1 MTTTHVPVLIVGAGF
16 GGIGLAARLRAA
28 GITGFAVLE
37 RNGDLGGTWSR
48 NTYPGAACDV
58 PSDLY
63 SFSFA
68 PDPGW
73 TRRYGTQPE
82 ILAYLRRVADDHGV
96 TGHLHLDTTVTGASF
111 DEAAR
116 VWRVATDRGAWTA
129 DVLVS
134 AVGAFAE
141 ASVPELPGLDG
152 FTGPVRHTL
161 HWDHDLS
168 LAGKRVGVVGTGA
181 TAVQLV
187 PQLRATAS
195 EVVLFQRTPPW
206 IVPRRDRPTGALRR
220 ALYRRFPPVQR
231 LSRAAWYAGI
241 ESFGLPGFVHR
252 AFRFPFQ
259 ALGRYQLRRQVAD
272 PELRR
277 RLTPG
282 YMIGCKRAIFSDSFY
297 PAVCADDVRLVTDR
311 IERVDPAGPVTADG
325 TRHDVDVLVLATG
338 FTAMPALARVVTGT
352 DGRSIDD
359 HYRERPQSY
368 LGVANAGFPNMFT
381 VLGPFGAA
389 GNQSAVVMIE
399 AQIGYIVDALRR
411 VRAEGITR
419 FEVRRD
425 AQDRFVAQA
434 HARAGR
440 GTWLRGGCT
449 SYYTNGSGLNAGL
462 YPGWSFEYRARLRRW
477 DAERYVVAHR
487 PAATASPPPAP
498 PVDPVPPEAVA
509 AAGTERGA

>member
-1 MTTTHVPVLIVGAGF
+1 MTTTHHVPVLIVGAGF
-16 GGIGLAARLRAA
+16 GGIALAARLRAA
-28 GITGFAVLE
+28 GITDFAVLE
-37 RNGDLGGTWSR
+37 RTADLGGTWSR

-63 SFSFA
+63 SLSFA
-68 PDPGW
+68 PNPDW
-73 TRRYGTQPE
+73 SRKYGTQPE
-82 ILAYLRRVADDHGV
+82 ILAYLRRVAEQHGV
-96 TGHLHLDTTVTGASF
+96 TRHLHLDTTVTAASF
-111 DEAAR
+111 DETQR
-116 VWRVATDRGAWTA
+116 HWNVSTDDGEWTA

-141 ASVPELPGLDG
+141 ASVPDLPGLG
-152 FTGPVRHTL
+152 SFTGPVRHTL
-161 HWDHDLS
+161 HWDHDLD
-168 LAGKRVGVVGTGA
+168 LTGKRVAVVGTGA

-187 PQLRATAS
+187 PELRRVAE

-206 IVPRRDRPTGALRR
+206 IVPRRDRPTGRLRR
-220 ALYRRFPPVQR
+220 ALYRRFPVVQQ

-252 AFRFPFQ
+252 AFRFPFE

-297 PAVCADDVRLVTDR
+297 PAVCADDVRLVTDPLDH
-311 IERVDPAGPVTADG
+311 VTPAGPVTADG
-325 TRHDVDVLVLATG
+325 TRHDVDVLVFATG
-338 FTAMPALARVVTGT
+338 FTAMPQLAEVVTGT

-359 HYRERPQSY
+359 RYRERPQSY
-368 LGVANAGFPNMFT
+368 LGVANHGFPNMFT

-399 AQIGYIVDALRR
+399 AQVGYIVDALRR
-411 VRAEGITR
+411 IRDEGITR
-419 FEVRRD
+419 FEVRAD
-425 AQDRFVAQA
+425 AQDGFVAQT

-440 GTWLRGGCT
+440 GTWLRGGCS
-449 SYYTNGSGLNAGL
+449 SYYTNGAGLNAGL
-462 YPGWSFEYRARLRRW
+462 YPGWSFEYRARTRRW
-477 DAERYVVAHR
+477 DAERYDVSRAVPAEVA
-487 PAATASPPPAP
+487 S
-498 PVDPVPPEAVA
+498 
-509 AAGTERGA
+509 